1 MATTPAQSAILPSSA
16 VADSSS
22 DVETEVARADDQ
34 AIANLLQRAVAVS
47 TGTSGGAEGQ
57 RIVER
62 VIAAA
67 IALKR
72 MPTLGIELSILN
84 TALTAVKHDRPE
96 LAAGML
102 DELEKDMRIASHPI
116 LSIVRG
122 KSAALPFFVG
132 MIACVAVMPLVWYYM
147 QTLLIFLWRR
157 SPQHTLL
164 DIDVGLLLFVAF
176 AGGIGAEVSMMLRLP
191 TYAAAARQGG
201 PLSERQTLFMA
212 GFFRP
217 WIGVGFAVFG
227 YMLLRSGLIKI
238 GGGELTPLVYLS
250 LGFVTGFSERL
261 GADLI
266 NRAENTFQGSSG
278 APRAEAKES
287 SRP

>member
-1 MATTPAQSAILPSSA
+1 MMATTPAHPALAASSA
-16 VADSSS
+16 E
-22 DVETEVARADDQ
+22 VESKPDLRTDAQKDDDR
-34 AIANLLQRAVAVS
+34 AIADLLQRAVAVS
-47 TGTSGGAEGQ
+47 AGISSGGDTQ
-57 RIVER
+57 HIIER
-62 VIAAA
+62 VTGAA

-72 MPTLGIELSILN
+72 LPSLGVELSILSA
-84 TALTAVKHDRPE
+84 ALSAVKHGRPE

-102 DELEKDMRIASHPI
+102 DELEKDMRIASHP
-116 LSIVRG
+116 LWSIIRG

-132 MIACVAVMPLVWYYM
+132 MVACVAAMPLVWFYM
-147 QTLLIFLWRR
+147 QSLLIFLWRR

-191 TYAAAARQGG
+191 AYARAARQSG

-217 WIGVGFAVFG
+217 WIGVGFAVFS
-227 YMLLRSGLIKI
+227 YMLLRSGLIKV

-266 NRAENTFQGSSG
+266 SRAENTLQGPGGSPP
-278 APRAEAKES
+278 ADAK
-287 SRP
+287 